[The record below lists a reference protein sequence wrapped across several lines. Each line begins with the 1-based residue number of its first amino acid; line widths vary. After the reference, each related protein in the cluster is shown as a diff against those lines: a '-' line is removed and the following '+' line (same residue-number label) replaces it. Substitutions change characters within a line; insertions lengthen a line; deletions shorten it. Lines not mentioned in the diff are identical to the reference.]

1 MSVQGKITAIRYKPL
16 LCRSLNTYNIEN
28 LDSALENDGTFIL
41 NIAEHQSL
49 AVSWWVSPK
58 RTRSYPYARVY
69 DSLAFQGK
77 KVTIIP
83 IVKDE
88 GKKGDRDFIQWDTI
102 SLMSLLGVYVILGYY
117 KTATKSKHENKIT
130 NQRFDLEYITEEI
143 NNILTFHSDALHWN
157 LEQLDRIGELIIK
170 ARECYQQIENDL
182 QVKLHSWSLFDKR
195 AENISK
201 AKDFMRYSRELA
213 KKAQNREV
221 ATVQPKEKLEGK
233 KAKLTIRNNVCGH
246 YFLTCDE
253 VQIHDEVIYLIEGK
267 HTRNKLIPSVND
279 VKDGLLKIVLLCNI
293 EKVRIGSKEYVP
305 KPILKLTSVVQDVM
319 NKIRSQHKTILRTLQ
334 KESEQNNFEVII
346 NGPNLK
352 EVLHYDQR

>member
-1 MSVQGKITAIRYKPL
+1 MESVNIYAKITGIKYKPQL
-16 LCRSLNTYNIEN
+16 VTTLEMYNFDEFDVNKIPPICIVNEN
-28 LDSALENDGTFIL
+28 GFIYG
-41 NIAEHQSL
+41 ISK
-49 AVSWWVSPK
+49 WVSPK
-58 RTRSYPYARVY
+58 RTRSYPYERVY
-69 DSLAFQGK
+69 NKSGTSK
-77 KVTIIP
+77 RITIIP
-83 IVKDE
+83 IIKDE
-88 GKKGDRDFIQWDTI
+88 GKEGDRDFIQWDTI

-346 NGPNLK
+346 NGSNLK